1 MTDLDKHPLA
11 DLDETVHQRARLGI
25 LAILAENDEADFA
38 HLKRSLGL
46 TDGNLGRHLEVL
58 VGAGHVS
65 LRKGSDGRR
74 TRTWVRITPGG
85 ARALSTEVELLRL
98 LLRLDREPPPV
109 PGSAPVAGTRPD
121 RFSSFPE
128 GVPCPGV

>member
-1 MTDLDKHPLA
+1 MTDTDKHPLA

-25 LAILAENDEADFA
+25 LAILAENDEADFV

-58 VGAGHVS
+58 AEAGHLT

-74 TRTWVRITPGG
+74 ARTWVRITPGG
-85 ARALSTEVELLRL
+85 ARALSAEVELLRR
-98 LLRLDREPPPV
+98 LLRVDRSPPH
-109 PGSAPVAGTRPD
+109 GHDTSR
-121 RFSSFPE
+121 
-128 GVPCPGV
+128 